1 MDNMYIL
8 IRRMTFPAD
17 ITVTVCSPINTESQ
31 LIDYNNICRHFASMD
46 SHYISG
52 NLHESRLIFL
62 LQIRSTEVK
71 TNDDIN
77 TFLKLLASIEI
88 PLTSELAKQITVRT
102 TRDDFIARHCLVSL
116 RWDENSLRKDSCNP
130 SLCSLSMDE
139 ISASGMKENFP
150 RLRSAS
156 ESRREDGLQLGVAK
170 LWATKVQTMRT
181 ALDLLCSAGGVVTS
195 ISMGDNFQ
203 DDESKPVNMLPLSA
217 ATITPS
223 ASQTTPT
230 IHPSMIQAPF
240 RAGPPALQLVPSIVS
255 IQDYTATPSVNEV
268 YPTINS
274 TIDTPQGPKDIK
286 FEGSHIQHYLN
297 TPPTYS
303 AFPSL
308 RAKTSES
315 PRIQSHDS
323 STKVSENSVSHFDF
337 DIPTFSAD
345 SIYLPQ
351 DNPSLQSSGVIES
364 LAKQNQAAKDAIKFK
379 EVDLNTHKAIYKQK
393 IMLQPMAQRLS
404 NQQFDPSIYVPAPS
418 LYNRPTNLHTNL
430 IDFCTPQQ
438 SPAVQDRFAIPQRSF
453 FQSFDGT
460 ASRIKAA
467 PGLTLPTDWDELFQ
481 KVENRTPPSSN
492 IPKAMAPSP
501 TSINFSLQHLGV
513 PINRFSPKSSIE
525 NKQTFSLSGFNSHAI
540 SPPSSAFT
548 PVPSKDRGPSASAR
562 CKEDFHQKSGASQIP
577 ALSQDQRYF
586 NAEHLQKSADVIS
599 ATFQTRRGS
608 GTYRDGGTYREAG
621 TYCNTDS
628 PARRMSLGAV
638 NTADSSLRLCG
649 LYGAES
655 SGNGNL
661 HHIDTSPSFDASQ
674 FLYISQQLQQQQQLR
689 SHHNMALSRI
699 VVHWPHPSLRFMFL
713 GDPLKY
719 QLGDMLHRIR
729 SRGIGVMTPVREK
742 SSPSACLFIEGECL

>member
-1 MDNMYIL
+1 MYIL

-17 ITVTVCSPINTESQ
+17 ITITVCSPINTESQ

-52 NLHESRLIFL
+52 KLHETRLIFL
-62 LQIRSTEVK
+62 LQIKSTEVK
-71 TNDDIN
+71 TNDNIN
-77 TFLKLLASIEI
+77 TALKLIASIEI

-170 LWATKVQTMRT
+170 LWATKVQTMRS

-195 ISMGDNFQ
+195 ISMGDNFH
-203 DDESKPVNMLPLSA
+203 DDESKPLDMLPLSA
-217 ATITPS
+217 AAITPS

-230 IHPSMIQAPF
+230 IHPLMIQAPF

-255 IQDYTATPSVNEV
+255 IQDYTATPSLNEV
-268 YPTINS
+268 FPTINS

-286 FEGSHIQHYLN
+286 FEGSPIQHYLN

-315 PRIQSHDS
+315 PLIQLDDL
-323 STKVSENSVSHFDF
+323 STKVSENSASHFDF
-337 DIPTFSAD
+337 DIPTFSAS

-351 DNPSLQSSGVIES
+351 DNPPLQSGGVIES
-364 LAKQNQAAKDAIKFK
+364 LAKQNQAARDAIKFK
-379 EVDLNTHKAIYKQK
+379 EVDLNTHKSIYKQK
-393 IMLQPMAQRLS
+393 IMLQPVAQRVS

-418 LYNRPTNLHTNL
+418 LYNRPANLLTNL
-430 IDFCTPQQ
+430 IDFRTPQQ
-438 SPAVQDRFAIPQRSF
+438 SPAVQDRFSIPQRSS

-492 IPKAMAPSP
+492 IPRAMAPSP
-501 TSINFSLQHLGV
+501 SSINFSLQHLGV
-513 PINRFSPKSSIE
+513 PINRFSPKSNIE
-525 NKQTFSLSGFNSHAI
+525 NKQTFSFSGFNSYAPVCSAV
-540 SPPSSAFT
+540 SPPSSAFIS
-548 PVPSKDRGPSASAR
+548 VPSKDRGPSTSAR
-562 CKEDFHQKSGASQIP
+562 CKDFHQESGASQIP
-577 ALSQDQRYF
+577 APSQDQRYST
-586 NAEHLQKSADVIS
+586 AEHLQRSTGVIS

-638 NTADSSLRLCG
+638 NTAESSLRLCG

-655 SGNGNL
+655 SGNENL
-661 HHIDTSPSFDASQ
+661 HHVDKSPPFDASQ
-674 FLYISQQLQQQQQLR
+674 FLYISQQLQQQQQQQLR

-742 SSPSACLFIEGECL
+742 SSPSACLFIEG